1 MKNFPSRL
9 TPNNIPSFESYYDK
23 RLLCYLRR
31 KIYEWMISPDFYEN
45 NNRCFSL
52 QDLDSPIPISSDSKD
67 DIDVIIKELNS
78 LGWKTRL
85 AYGNSALFI
94 YKEDENPCP
103 WDFEEI

>member
-1 MKNFPSRL
+1 MKNFPSKL
-9 TPNNIPSFESYYDK
+9 TPNNLPLFKSYYHK

-31 KIYEWMISPDFYEN
+31 KIYEWMISPDFHEN
-45 NNRCFSL
+45 DNRCFSL
-52 QDLDSPIPISSDSKD
+52 QDFNSTLPISSYPKD
-67 DIDVIIKELNS
+67 TIDTIIKELNA

-94 YKEDENPCP
+94 HKEDENPCP